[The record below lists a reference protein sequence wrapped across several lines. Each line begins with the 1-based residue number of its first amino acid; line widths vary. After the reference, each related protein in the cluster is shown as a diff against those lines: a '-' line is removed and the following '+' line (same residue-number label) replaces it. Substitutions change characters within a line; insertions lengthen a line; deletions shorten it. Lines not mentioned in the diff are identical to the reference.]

1 MDRRT
6 FAIEDIHIGP
16 RHRQPNMAKVAKIAE
31 SIKDS
36 RLLHIPA
43 VCMRD
48 NVLLED
54 GEISN
59 NVPVLIFGRHRILA
73 LQENGETV
81 VECAVYDV
89 DDLQAELMEI
99 DENLARSELSQ
110 AEEAAHIRRRQELWE
125 DIHGPAKAV
134 GARAANAVMGKGDA
148 SPNFSVAFTTDTA
161 AATGKA
167 SSSIRL
173 AAQRGRELGSD
184 IHRIVGTSL
193 DKGVEIDALVK
204 LPKSE
209 RADLIR
215 RAEAGEKVSARPVK
229 ERPVSALEAMA
240 VIKMPDDDRKA
251 AQRQRFW
258 DMWASLDDDVR
269 QEISAV
275 IAARAAA

>member
-16 RHRQPNMAKVAKIAE
+16 RHRQPDMAKVGEIAK
-31 SIKDS
+31 SIRDVG
-36 RLLHIPA
+36 LLNAPA

-54 GEISN
+54 GETSN
-59 NVPVLIFGRHRILA
+59 NVPVLIFGRHRILG
-73 LQENGETV
+73 LQQNGETV
-81 VECAVYDV
+81 VECVVYDV

-99 DENLARSELSQ
+99 DENLARSELSP

-125 DIHGPAKAV
+125 DIHGPAKAA
-134 GARAANAVMGKGDA
+134 GGYARAAKAGENVAA
-148 SPNFSVAFTTDTA
+148 ENFSIAFTAETA
-161 AATGKA
+161 MASGKSDRA
-167 SSSIRL
+167 IRM
-173 AAQRGRELGSD
+173 AAQRGRELGPD

-193 DKGVEIDALVK
+193 DKGVEMDALVK
-204 LPKSE
+204 LPE
-209 RADLIR
+209 PQRADLIR
-215 RAEAGEKVSARPVK
+215 RAEAGEKVSARPAK
-229 ERPVSALEAMA
+229 EQSVPALEAMA
-240 VIKMPDDDRKA
+240 VIKIPDADRKA

-269 QEISAV
+269 QEITAV